1 MRNALG
7 YAMTVVAALCWG
19 ASGVSADYLMEH
31 HGIELSLISFFRMFT
46 AGILTLGF
54 ALARAR
60 RVTPQHRALVSSARN
75 WRTLV
80 VYALFG
86 LAACQISYMEVIR
99 ASLVG
104 SLEPIAATG
113 LSALVMG
120 TRYTIIDLVGILLI
134 VGAVVSISVVDLIRA
149 RRAGQ

>member
-31 HGIELSLISFFRMFT
+31 NGIELSLISFFRMFT
-46 AGILTLGF
+46 A
-54 ALARAR
+54 
-60 RVTPQHRALVSSARN
+60 
-75 WRTLV
+75 
-80 VYALFG
+80 
-86 LAACQISYMEVIR
+86 
-99 ASLVG
+99 
-104 SLEPIAATG
+104 
-113 LSALVMG
+113 
-120 TRYTIIDLVGILLI
+120 GILLI

>member
-31 HGIELSLISFFRMFT
+31 HGIELSLISFFR
-46 AGILTLGF
+46 LF
-54 ALARAR
+54 AA
-60 RVTPQHRALVSSARN
+60 
-75 WRTLV
+75 
-80 VYALFG
+80 
-86 LAACQISYMEVIR
+86 
-99 ASLVG
+99 
-104 SLEPIAATG
+104 
-113 LSALVMG
+113 
-120 TRYTIIDLVGILLI
+120 GILLI

>member
-1 MRNALG
+1 MRHALG

-46 AGILTLGF
+46 AGIL
-54 ALARAR
+54 
-60 RVTPQHRALVSSARN
+60 
-75 WRTLV
+75 
-80 VYALFG
+80 
-86 LAACQISYMEVIR
+86 
-99 ASLVG
+99 
-104 SLEPIAATG
+104 
-113 LSALVMG
+113 
-120 TRYTIIDLVGILLI
+120 LI

>member
-1 MRNALG
+1 MRHALG

-60 RVTPQHRALVSSARN
+60 RVTPPAPRPRLLRAQ
-75 WRTLV
+75 
-80 VYALFG
+80 
-86 LAACQISYMEVIR
+86 LAHPRRLRVLR
-99 ASLVG
+99 
-104 SLEPIAATG
+104 PRR
-113 LSALVMG
+113 LSN
-120 TRYTIIDLVGILLI
+120 
-134 VGAVVSISVVDLIRA
+134 
-149 RRAGQ
+149 

>member
-46 AGILTLGF
+46 ADIL
-54 ALARAR
+54 
-60 RVTPQHRALVSSARN
+60 H
-75 WRTLV
+75 
-80 VYALFG
+80 
-86 LAACQISYMEVIR
+86 
-99 ASLVG
+99 
-104 SLEPIAATG
+104 
-113 LSALVMG
+113 
-120 TRYTIIDLVGILLI
+120 I

>member
-7 YAMTVVAALCWG
+7 YAMIVVAALCWG

-46 AGILTLGF
+46 AGIL
-54 ALARAR
+54 
-60 RVTPQHRALVSSARN
+60 
-75 WRTLV
+75 
-80 VYALFG
+80 
-86 LAACQISYMEVIR
+86 
-99 ASLVG
+99 
-104 SLEPIAATG
+104 
-113 LSALVMG
+113 
-120 TRYTIIDLVGILLI
+120 LI